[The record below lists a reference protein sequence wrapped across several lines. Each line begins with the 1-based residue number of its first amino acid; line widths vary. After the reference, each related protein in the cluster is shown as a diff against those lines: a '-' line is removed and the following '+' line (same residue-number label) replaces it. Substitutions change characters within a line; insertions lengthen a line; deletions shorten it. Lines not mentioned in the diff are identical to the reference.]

1 MNNLRQFTD
10 GIIKIDNQRVF
21 LTQVFYSGPVDDG
34 IKAGV
39 ANLVYDDIFKIKE
52 KAQVYVSVSALKKI
66 TTIVEVSLEVIIP
79 YKIGAAPF
87 VLRLPRATMEVIGTT
102 KEGNN
107 VKFNAIA
114 QDGVYGSIVYQASGF
129 MRDIPPQ
136 TDVPYIPFWGNH

>member
-52 KAQVYVSVSALKKI
+52 KDKKFIQGRDFLLVDDVITSGSTMIEGAKILKKAGAKQVWCFALAKVGD
-66 TTIVEVSLEVIIP
+66 TIKS
-79 YKIGAAPF
+79 
-87 VLRLPRATMEVIGTT
+87 
-102 KEGNN
+102 
-107 VKFNAIA
+107 
-114 QDGVYGSIVYQASGF
+114 
-129 MRDIPPQ
+129 
-136 TDVPYIPFWGNH
+136 